1 MKKILGFFAGFLILI
16 MTFAMLY
23 MASIIYDTN
32 DRVVVEPFFLRDGT
46 VSNMSIPKSMSDVEN
61 KKLQTWLI
69 KKFVTEYLYVT
80 PNKENIANRQK
91 KGSVLYYLSTPAVF
105 QEWNSKV
112 APILAEMAKDGV
124 RQTVYVFDEIAQLP
138 NSDYLQVDYELKT
151 WYKPNDMTETPKVT
165 RGTLYINI
173 GKFANNPIE
182 LRTPVEKVY
191 KKLLE
196 GIEPAIVFV
205 FNVTSVLE
213 PGK

>member
-46 VSNMSIPKSMSDVEN
+46 VSNMGIPKSMSDVEN